1 MTSGQKVAGQ
11 TVFHANAGQLGGYQ
25 DASLMRV
32 IGYGLLRNLR
42 TDGGLHAAQQ
52 HHRRDEKAGK
62 QATFTQASSMSGDE
76 RFSTRCCGIRR
87 RRYSALERPLSYRRK
102 PLRNH
107 RCRNR
112 SPCYSLV

>member
-42 TDGGLHAAQQ
+42 TDGGLHAAQ
-52 HHRRDEKAGK
+52 
-62 QATFTQASSMSGDE
+62 
-76 RFSTRCCGIRR
+76 
-87 RRYSALERPLSYRRK
+87 
-102 PLRNH
+102 
-107 RCRNR
+107 
-112 SPCYSLV
+112 